1 MFIYKLL
8 SNEYTHN
15 SNLEEFLNKE
25 GEDNWELINII
36 IQESKKFDTPNKAFC
51 IFKKF
56 IEK

>member
-8 SNEYTHN
+8 SNEYSHN
-15 SNLEEFLNKE
+15 KNLEDFLNKE
-25 GEDNWELINII
+25 GEDDWELIHIT
-36 IQESKKFDTPNKAFC
+36 IQESKKFNTPNKAFC

>member
-15 SNLEEFLNKE
+15 KNLEDFLNKE

-36 IQESKKFDTPNKAFC
+36 IQESKKFDTQSKAFC
-51 IFKKF
+51 IFKKY